1 MSDWT
6 QLKFNM
12 DVPVNVTL
20 HTWGDGQLVKPD
32 NYDKPQYFVGD
43 KCKFVASKGLHD
55 LLMAKGVKDGDT
67 ISIEKKSSQKTEYG
81 VFHVNGESMDTLGSG
96 IQQPPIND
104 AVANNVIGTQPP
116 VPTAV
121 PQVAPSQVPLS
132 SPVETVSGLGNN
144 GEDKADLVSRI
155 DNTINLLV
163 GIKKDMGLPF

>member
-20 HTWGDGQLVKPD
+20 QTWGDGQLVKPD

-55 LLMAKGVKDGDT
+55 LLMAKGVKEGDT

-96 IQQPPIND
+96 IKQPPIND
-104 AVANNVIGTQPP
+104 DVANNVIGTQPI
-116 VPTAV
+116 VPTA
-121 PQVAPSQVPLS
+121 PPVATATPTS
-132 SPVETVSGLGNN
+132 TIANN
-144 GEDKADLVSRI
+144 GGDVDNLISRL
-155 DNTINLLV
+155 DNVIASLNA
-163 GIKKDMGLPF
+163 IKKDMGLPF